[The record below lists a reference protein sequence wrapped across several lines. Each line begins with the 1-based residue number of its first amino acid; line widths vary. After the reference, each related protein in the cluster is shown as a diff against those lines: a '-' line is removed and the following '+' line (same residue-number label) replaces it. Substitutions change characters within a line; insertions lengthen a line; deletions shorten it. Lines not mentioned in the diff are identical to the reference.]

1 MLQQTQV
8 STVNP
13 YFGRFVE
20 RFPGIAE
27 LAAAPLDEVLAL
39 WSGLGYYARARN
51 LHRAARLI
59 LERHGGLF
67 PTDFEQVRALPGVG
81 RSTAGAVLSL
91 ALDRRHAIL
100 DGNVKR
106 VLARFFAVDGWPG
119 RSAVQAELWRLA
131 ERCTPA
137 SRVGAYN
144 QAMMDLGATVCTR
157 TAPGCTRC
165 PLAGGCRAH
174 AQGRQASFPSPRPRK
189 PLPVRRT
196 LMILAVNP
204 AGEVL
209 LERRPPT
216 GVWGGLWTLPEA
228 APDLDLSYWCRDRLG
243 AEPERVEMLPS
254 RRHNFSHFRLDIQVA
269 SVRVDG
275 RARVVGD
282 NGAERWLD
290 AGRIDDLG
298 LPAPVKDILT
308 TLGRGRPY
316 EQGDYP

>member
-1 MLQQTQV
+1 M
-8 STVNP
+8 
-13 YFGRFVE
+13 
-20 RFPGIAE
+20 
-27 LAAAPLDEVLAL
+27 
-39 WSGLGYYARARN
+39 
-51 LHRAARLI
+51 
-59 LERHGGLF
+59 
-67 PTDFEQVRALPGVG
+67 G

-91 ALDRRHAIL
+91 ALDQRHAIL

-106 VLARFFAVDGWPG
+106 VLARFFAVYGWPG

-165 PLAGGCRAH
+165 PLAEGCRAH
-174 AQGRQASFPSPRPRK
+174 AQGRQTSFPSPRPRK
-189 PLPVRRT
+189 PVPVRRT
-196 LMILAVNP
+196 LMVLAVNP

-228 APDLDLSYWCRDRLG
+228 APDQDLSYWCRDRLG

-254 RRHNFSHFRLDIQVA
+254 RRHTFSHFRLEIQVA
-269 SVRVDG
+269 SVHVDG

-308 TLGRGRPY
+308 TLARGRPY
-316 EQGDYP
+316 EQGDNP